1 MKEGRRSWM
10 QSGSMRK
17 RWFVSYLLVLAVPLL
32 LCLILYGQAYRTIR
46 AESEEMYNSALE
58 QVRIDMDA
66 YLNEVEQ
73 VFNQTLLNTYIQKST
88 RIGTVMQPEDQLMT
102 VDIRDEIQH
111 TLLGHPNISSVS
123 LLLNMPDGVVCSSGY
138 MSQPVYYKLYCQS
151 DSFTQEQFQ
160 DYMRQPHNLWDMV
173 SLQCSDGKRFLL
185 FSRTTIDNSYGKNT
199 GTVVVTIDLT
209 MLRQRLQQF
218 CWDERLHF
226 YIVASDQPVCQT
238 IGSSPLELSY
248 NELEQGNSLRMVQN
262 NGVPSGMLVKESAV
276 SGWRYVLL
284 VEEGL
289 LRQSAVKIQ
298 LYTFF
303 GLLVCMLVGLALSSW
318 LSQRNFHPILQM
330 ISRFSSQEGAVPPN
344 GENEY
349 AQLDRYIEDFFNK
362 RGSEQH
368 ALWNSQQALHKY
380 QLYTLLERPCRK
392 DMPDGESRLLQ
403 SRAFLVV
410 VFSLPQQ
417 TGNIG
422 ADLLQFA
429 VINIFEEVAGA
440 HFTLEMTHASEN
452 VAAIIAMPVDQEDM
466 PGALEEDIRFT
477 QQQIQEHFH
486 LAVAAAAGDP
496 HPDIEGIHYS
506 YQEALEAVSYQ
517 RAGQETDLVFYRDIR
532 DISSSYTFP
541 LDEER
546 KLIDL
551 IAAGK
556 SGEARQVVEQA
567 FTNHLH
573 QGVQSASVAR
583 CLAYDVMSALIKGGN
598 LAGVN
603 ELSVVRFVEIE
614 HCPSTELPAKLG
626 DFVDLL
632 CEKIHKQEQQTTP
645 VSQLCRDVSSFIRE
659 NYQNPDLNISQT
671 GLHFDLT
678 PAYLSA
684 LFKKETGES
693 LLGFITQV
701 RLDAAKKLLMQ
712 GQSVTHIAEQCG
724 FRDSSTLI
732 RVFKKST
739 GLTPGQYKN
748 IHMENESPPSQ
759 Q

>member
-1 MKEGRRSWM
+1 MKEGGHSKAQR
-10 QSGSMRK
+10 GSMQK

-32 LCLILYGQAYRTIR
+32 LCLLLYSQAYRTIR
-46 AESEEMYNSALE
+46 AESAEMYNSALE

-66 YLNEVEQ
+66 YLSEVEQ
-73 VFNQTLLNTYIQKST
+73 VLNQILLNTYVQKSN
-88 RIGTVMQPEDQLMT
+88 RIGAVMQPEDQLMT
-102 VDIRDEIQH
+102 VDIRNEIQH
-111 TLLGHPNISSVS
+111 TLLGHPNISDVS
-123 LLLNMPDGVVCSSGY
+123 LMMNMPDGVVCPSGY
-138 MSQPVYYKLYCQS
+138 MSQSVYYKLYCQS
-151 DSFTQEQFQ
+151 DSFSQEQFQ

-173 SLQCSDGKRFLL
+173 SLKCNDGKQFLL
-185 FSRTTIDNSYGKNT
+185 FSRTTIENSYGKNT
-199 GTVVVTIDLT
+199 GTAVVTIDLA

-218 CWDERLHF
+218 SWDERLHF
-226 YIVASDQPVCQT
+226 YIVTPDQPVCNT
-238 IGSSPLELSY
+238 VDSEPLAYSY
-248 NELEQGNSLRMVQN
+248 HDLEPGNSLRIVQN
-262 NGVPSGMLVKESAV
+262 NGMNVGMLVKESSV

-289 LRQSAVKIQ
+289 LRQSAVQIQ
-298 LYTFF
+298 IYTFL
-303 GLLVCMLVGLALSSW
+303 GLLVCMLVGLSLSSW
-318 LSQRNFHPILQM
+318 LSRRNFHPILQM
-330 ISRFSSQEGAVPPN
+330 LKRFSSQTDAAPPS

-349 AQLDRYIEDFFNK
+349 AQLDRYIEDFFSK
-362 RGSEQH
+362 RGSEQR
-368 ALWNSQQALHKY
+368 ALWNSQQTLHKY
-380 QLYTLLERPCRK
+380 QLYSLLERPCRK
-392 DMPDGESRLLQ
+392 DALDGESRLLQ
-403 SRAFLVV
+403 SGAFLTVI
-410 VFSLPQQ
+410 FSAPLQ

-422 ADLLQFA
+422 SDLLQFA

-440 HFTLEMTHASEN
+440 HFTLEMTYAGEN

-486 LAVAAAAGDP
+486 LAIAAAAGDP
-496 HPDIEGIHYS
+496 HPDIEGIHFS

-532 DISSSYTFP
+532 DVSSSYTFP

-556 SGEARQVVEQA
+556 SDDARKVVEQT
-567 FTNHLH
+567 FTNHLR

-583 CLAYDVMSALIKGGN
+583 CLAYDVMSALVKGGN

-603 ELSVVRFVEIE
+603 GLSVVRFVEIE
-614 HCPSTELPAKLG
+614 HCPSDELPEKLG
-626 DFVDLL
+626 NFVDLL
-632 CEKIHKQEQQTTP
+632 CEKIHEQEQQTKQNP
-645 VSQLCRDVSSFIRE
+645 VGQLCRDVTAFIRE

-671 GLHFDLT
+671 GLRFDLT

-701 RLDAAKKLLMQ
+701 RLDAAKELLMQ
-712 GQSVTHIAEQCG
+712 GQPVTHIAEQCG

-732 RVFKKST
+732 RAFKKAT

-748 IHMENESPPSQ
+748 IHMENEKS
-759 Q
+759 

>member
-1 MKEGRRSWM
+1 MKEGRHSWL
-10 QSGSMRK
+10 QSGSMRT

-32 LCLILYGQAYRTIR
+32 LCLLLYGQAYRTIR

-66 YLNEVEQ
+66 YLTEVEQ

-88 RIGTVMQPEDQLMT
+88 RIGPEMKPEDQLMT
-102 VDIRDEIQH
+102 VDIRDELQH
-111 TLLGHPNISSVS
+111 TLLGHPNISTVS
-123 LLLNMPDGVVCSSGY
+123 LLLNMPNGVVCPSGY
-138 MSQPVYYKLYCQS
+138 MSQPVYYSLYCQS
-151 DSFTQEQFQ
+151 DSFSQEQFQ

-173 SLQCSDGKRFLL
+173 SLRCNDGKRFLL
-185 FSRTTIDNSYGKNT
+185 FTRTTIDNSYGKNT
-199 GTVVVTIDLT
+199 GTVLITVDLA

-218 CWDERLHF
+218 SWDDRLHF
-226 YIVASDQPVCQT
+226 YIVASDQAVCQT
-238 IGSSPLELSY
+238 AGSSPLESSY
-248 NELEQGNSLRMVQN
+248 NELEQGNSLHMVQN
-262 NGVPSGMLVKESAV
+262 NGINAGMLVKESAV

-289 LRQSAVKIQ
+289 LRQSAVQIQ
-298 LYTFF
+298 IYTFL
-303 GLLVCMLVGLALSSW
+303 GLLICMLVGLALSSW
-318 LSQRNFHPILQM
+318 LSRRNYHPILQM
-330 ISRFSSQEGAVPPN
+330 IKRFSSQEGAAPPS

-349 AQLDRYIEDFFNK
+349 AQLDRYIEDFFSK

-368 ALWNSQQALHKY
+368 ALWNSQQALHRY
-380 QLYTLLERPCRK
+380 QLYTLLERPCRR
-392 DMPDGESRLLQ
+392 DTTDGESRLLQ
-403 SRAFLVV
+403 SGAFLVV
-410 VFSLPQQ
+410 VFSSPLQ

-422 ADLLQFA
+422 TDLLQFA

-440 HFTLEMTHASEN
+440 HFILEMTYAGEN
-452 VAAIIAMPVDQEDM
+452 VAAIIAMPTGQEGM
-466 PGALEEDIRFT
+466 PGALEEDICFT

-486 LAVAAAAGDP
+486 LAIAAAAGDP

-506 YQEALEAVSYQ
+506 YREALEAVSYQ
-517 RAGQETDLVFYRDIR
+517 RAGEETDLVFYRDIR
-532 DISSSYTFP
+532 DVGSSYTFP

-556 SGEARQVVEQA
+556 NEDARQVVEQA
-567 FTNHLH
+567 FTSYFS

-614 HCPSTELPAKLG
+614 HCPSDELPSKLG
-626 DFVDLL
+626 DFVNLL
-632 CEKIHKQEQQTTP
+632 CEEIHKQEQQSTP

-659 NYQNPDLNISQT
+659 NYQDPDLNISQT
-671 GLHFDLT
+671 GLHFELT

-701 RLDAAKKLLMQ
+701 RLDAAKELLIQ
-712 GQSVTHIAEQCG
+712 GQPVTRIAEQCG

-732 RVFKKST
+732 RVFKRAT

-748 IHMENESPPSQ
+748 IHTENEQ
-759 Q
+759 N